1 MTSVL
6 AIASPVTVRAVDDQR
21 LIESCDLPISALTRQ
36 MHQGEDEAWR
46 QFHSQYY
53 LALMRYVASRLGS
66 ANDAADVVQQVYLR
80 VGRHIKPFD
89 DEEPFWRWLLC
100 VARCAAAD
108 YRRGVRRR
116 ATLLE
121 KFAHWRQAQDNEAP
135 SGAPARDGFIGHEA
149 LEQLSPEDARILRLK
164 YYEGC
169 TAEEIATL
177 SGATLKAIENR
188 LSRARQRLREIIL
201 KTNDEKTI

>member
-1 MTSVL
+1 
-6 AIASPVTVRAVDDQR
+6 
-21 LIESCDLPISALTRQ
+21 
-36 MHQGEDEAWR
+36 
-46 QFHSQYY
+46 
-53 LALMRYVASRLGS
+53 LGS

-89 DEEPFWRWLLC
+89 DEAPFWRWLLC

-121 KFAHWRQAQDNEAP
+121 KFAHWRQDQARDNQAP
-135 SGAPARDGFIGHEA
+135 SGAPAPNEFIGHEA

-169 TAEEIATL
+169 TAEEIATHC
-177 SGATLKAIENR
+177 GATLKAIENR

-201 KTNDEKTI
+201 KKENDEKTI